1 MLTLDLYNNTALAG
15 TPRSTTTNEF
25 AIKLADPHTSSELY
39 GTIDLKRGQQYT
51 FHCEADGAPRFA
63 QMHVDDHLLC
73 QTGANSAPG
82 TLTHHGSP
90 LLAPLSPLT
99 HSLTHLETC
108 HAGKKAKRN
117 ALP

>member
-15 TPRSTTTNEF
+15 TPRSTTSNEF
-25 AIKLADPHTSSELY
+25 AIQIADPHTSSELY
-39 GTIDLKRGQQYT
+39 GTVELKRGQQYT

-63 QMHVDDHLLC
+63 HLHVDDHLLC

-90 LLAPLSPLT
+90 LRALGRTRRESPR
-99 HSLTHLETC
+99 
-108 HAGKKAKRN
+108 G
-117 ALP
+117 AL